1 MIDSIRRR
9 QIDEVLNYDK
19 NMNLQVLSLERKNV
33 PRMEGVT
40 DLALTQKQSVI
51 DSANTQV
58 NSLMLLLDKKRSEV
72 VALTHY
78 TGAYRQQ
85 NTSAINELSR
95 VYEVVDMYNQL
106 MSGYVAN
113 NSVQT
118 TQLVQSSVRRLLAY
132 VSPIDRGPR
141 D

>member
-19 NMNLQVLSLERKNV
+19 NMNLQVLSLVRRTV

-40 DLALTQKQSVI
+40 DIALLQKQSVI

-58 NSLMLLLDKKRSEV
+58 NSLMLLLEKKRSEV
-72 VALTHY
+72 AALPHY
-78 TGAYRQQ
+78 TAAHRQQ
-85 NTSAINELSR
+85 NTASVNELTR
-95 VYEVVDMYNQL
+95 VYEVC
-106 MSGYVAN
+106 
-113 NSVQT
+113 
-118 TQLVQSSVRRLLAY
+118 LLY
-132 VSPIDRGPR
+132 TSPSPR

>member
-33 PRMEGVT
+33 PRMEGAT

-72 VALTHY
+72 VALPH
-78 TGAYRQQ
+78 
-85 NTSAINELSR
+85 
-95 VYEVVDMYNQL
+95 
-106 MSGYVAN
+106 
-113 NSVQT
+113 
-118 TQLVQSSVRRLLAY
+118 
-132 VSPIDRGPR
+132 
-141 D
+141 